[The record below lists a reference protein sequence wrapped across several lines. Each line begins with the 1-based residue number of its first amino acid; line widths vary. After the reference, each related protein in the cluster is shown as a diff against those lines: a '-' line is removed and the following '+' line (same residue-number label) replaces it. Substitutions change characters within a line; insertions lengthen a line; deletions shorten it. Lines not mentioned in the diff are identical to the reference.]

1 MVLITKTLTEMHAW
15 KRHSWIW
22 LLPESLEKLRLT
34 LEANKI
40 PLDKWP
46 GTLFGSLSREGIKV
60 AFLKDGK
67 EEP

>member
-1 MVLITKTLTEMHAW
+1 MPEGGMPGL
-15 KRHSWIW
+15 W

-34 LEANKI
+34 LEDNKI